1 MYDLSTTLNL
11 TLSNITQAT
20 SLAIKL
26 FLGKPVRIIHVPL
39 SQITPYVAPIKE
51 KLLLHAVHAVV
62 EEKYTHSSST
72 VVSLVFSL
80 LSVLCSLPWKHSMQ
94 STHNLDRKND

>member
-26 FLGKPVRIIHVPL
+26 FLGKPVRTKNMKAYSV
-39 SQITPYVAPIKE
+39 E
-51 KLLLHAVHAVV
+51 KAG
-62 EEKYTHSSST
+62 
-72 VVSLVFSL
+72 F
-80 LSVLCSLPWKHSMQ
+80 P
-94 STHNLDRKND
+94 